1 MAGPMPGGAP
11 PGGAGGGGIGGS
23 AGFKRG
29 GVAKKFAKG
38 GVVKGGA
45 DAKPRFGRDTGK
57 GSKSE

>member
-1 MAGPMPGGAP
+1 MGGA
-11 PGGAGGGGIGGS
+11 

-45 DAKPRFGRDTGK
+45 DAKVRFGRDTGK
-57 GSKSE
+57 GKKSD